1 MLLYGVGNNNGG
13 AGKSDANSR
22 VHFKYYLVAYVVN
35 NLDAIQGVTLGFYY
49 NIILTQM
56 GNLDINL
63 EMTLDYFHTGKGG

>member
-35 NLDAIQGVTLGFYY
+35 NLDAI
-49 NIILTQM
+49 
-56 GNLDINL
+56 
-63 EMTLDYFHTGKGG
+63 